1 MNKALHFGAGRIGRG
16 LVGNILHR
24 SGYQILFVDVSD
36 LLVDALNLHRGY
48 PLQVIAPDT
57 ESTLFVD
64 RITALSFDQRE
75 HIQHA
80 VAECDL
86 ISTSIGPRQLPVLA
100 PLLAG
105 GLRRRFA
112 GGKAK
117 PVNIVPFENA
127 YANGDL
133 LRKLVFEYLSEEER
147 GRFSSLCGFPNT
159 TITVTAFDVTRDDPT
174 GLLVGIDRPE
184 DRELVADKRGFVAP
198 VPNLV
203 EILMTD
209 QLGRYEDRKMF
220 VAGAHAIGAYAAH
233 RQAHTI
239 YSKAMQ
245 QPELRRVLMGA
256 VEEISVVSQQMHR
269 FSPEEMKRYL
279 DPLIARFCD
288 LRFDDPVS
296 RVAREPKRKLAPQER
311 IVRPARFALQHGL
324 DCDYLVGGIVDAFHY
339 DDPRDKEAQE
349 LQKSLAE
356 TGWQSTLLEV
366 TGISL
371 EEDLGRKIN
380 ERWRA

>member
-1 MNKALHFGAGRIGRG
+1 
-16 LVGNILHR
+16 VGNILHR

-256 VEEISVVSQQMHR
+256 VAEISVVSQQMHR